1 MSANNQP
8 TYTADEDVIEALFKC
23 GGNIAKTAVLLKLKN
38 VHELRQRINRKPA
51 LKEAKQEALESL
63 LDKAEEKVIK
73 GMTKADARWI
83 LERKGRSRG
92 YGNVV
97 TNANLNFNVDTY
109 DLSKYPLE
117 DRIRL
122 LEMISGSP
130 VEDTSPE

>member
-8 TYTADEDVIEALFKC
+8 TYTSDEDVIDALFKC
-23 GGNIAKTAVLLKLKN
+23 GGNVRKTAALLKLKN
-38 VHELRQRINRKPA
+38 VHELRQRIFKKPA
-51 LKEAKQEALESL
+51 LAQAKQEALESL
-63 LDKAEEKVIK
+63 LDKAEAKVTDK
-73 GMTKADARWI
+73 MTKADAKWI

-92 YGNVV
+92 YGNVL

-109 DLSKYPLE
+109 DFSKYPLE

-130 VEDTSPE
+130 IENTDTE